1 MRRKRKKEER
11 KERDQNASIY
21 SVSSEDLKRAA
32 RKKRKKKREGTYVG
46 VPGFECVAHEAFFV
60 EKKSRV
66 PSELR
71 STKFPEVD
79 KCAICLEKP
88 LDAVFATKCFH
99 YYCGSCILK
108 WLRVTCAEA
117 SSDFKKLPKVLTGV
131 CPLCKYPF
139 HISRDISTSSCPS
152 RSDPDD
158 SLSVEFFVGDDN
170 IFLHRVVST
179 RSTRSTNKKKSGN
192 IITPKRSTK

>member
-1 MRRKRKKEER
+1 M
-11 KERDQNASIY
+11 
-21 SVSSEDLKRAA
+21 
-32 RKKRKKKREGTYVG
+32 
-46 VPGFECVAHEAFFV
+46 
-60 EKKSRV
+60 
-66 PSELR
+66 
-71 STKFPEVD
+71 
-79 KCAICLEKP
+79 
-88 LDAVFATKCFH
+88 DAVFATKCFH

-139 HISRDISTSSCPS
+139 HISRDTSTSWPS

-158 SLSVEFFVGDDN
+158 SLSVEFFVGEDN

-179 RSTRSTNKKKSGN
+179 TSSTTKESEVASSKHSTKKS
-192 IITPKRSTK
+192 

>member
-1 MRRKRKKEER
+1 MLRER
-11 KERDQNASIY
+11 K
-21 SVSSEDLKRAA
+21 
-32 RKKRKKKREGTYVG
+32 KKKREGTYVG
-46 VPGFECVAHEAFFV
+46 VPGFESVAHEAFV
-60 EKKSRV
+60 KKKSRV

-139 HISRDISTSSCPS
+139 HISRDTSTSWPS

-158 SLSVEFFVGDDN
+158 SLSVEFFVGDD
-170 IFLHRVVST
+170 S
-179 RSTRSTNKKKSGN
+179 
-192 IITPKRSTK
+192 